1 MIHNQEKK
9 SITRKRH
16 RNHREDRTSRHRHQN
31 NCYRFQKLK
40 NMEKKREYDEETN
53 RRYLRTQIKF
63 LKMENTVS
71 DIKNT
76 LNRN

>member
-1 MIHNQEKK
+1 MMGESVNQKIDQGK
-9 SITRKRH
+9 LS
-16 RNHREDRTSRHRHQN
+16 N
-31 NCYRFQKLK
+31 LK